1 MTSAHVER
9 GDGIAEAAGR
19 PPSQN
24 VESVNAFVSAN
35 CQTCRQT
42 QLVLI
47 FIKKCFSLIEKKVD
61 KGLARLVKTR
71 NLRFQSK
78 LQDFGSVA
86 NSGVGFLNVFHKILG
101 GGVCDVNKLLVW
113 FYCIFIYK
121 FVKNVT
127 NEIMCGAIV

>member
-1 MTSAHVER
+1 MFISNFKNNLKKNLEFSNLL
-9 GDGIAEAAGR
+9 
-19 PPSQN
+19 P
-24 VESVNAFVSAN
+24 
-35 CQTCRQT
+35 

-113 FYCIFIYK
+113 FYCIFI
-121 FVKNVT
+121 
-127 NEIMCGAIV
+127 